1 MMKSETKSNKQKI
14 VIKRIRVKI
23 KIKNKLGGIK
33 KIVSAKKIQS
43 TNKNKNKNN
52 VRKLAKGKDMRNMN
66 VTLTNEVQR

>member
-23 KIKNKLGGIK
+23 KIKNKLEGVK
-33 KIVSAKKIQS
+33 KMVSAKKIQS
-43 TNKNKNKNN
+43 TNKNKNN

>member
-1 MMKSETKSNKQKI
+1 MMKSETKSKKQKI

-23 KIKNKLGGIK
+23 KIKNKLEGIK
-33 KIVSAKKIQS
+33 KMVSAKKIQS
-43 TNKNKNKNN
+43 TNKNKNN

>member
-1 MMKSETKSNKQKI
+1 MKSETKSNKQKI
-14 VIKRIRVKI
+14 VIKRIRMKI

-43 TNKNKNKNN
+43 TNKNKNN

>member
-23 KIKNKLGGIK
+23 KIKNKLEGIK
-33 KIVSAKKIQS
+33 KMVSAKKIQS
-43 TNKNKNKNN
+43 TNKNKNN

-66 VTLTNEVQR
+66 VTLTKEVQR

>member
-23 KIKNKLGGIK
+23 KIKNKLEGIK
-33 KIVSAKKIQS
+33 KMVSAKKIQS
-43 TNKNKNKNN
+43 TNKNKNN

>member
-1 MMKSETKSNKQKI
+1 MKSETKSKKQKI

-23 KIKNKLGGIK
+23 KIKNKLEGIK
-33 KIVSAKKIQS
+33 KMVSAKKIQS
-43 TNKNKNKNN
+43 TNKNKNN